1 MSVADNK
8 AVVQSCYD
16 SINSGHA
23 TEGVDEHFAPD
34 FVAHLPGRPYAIRSR
49 DEFKVLLDAYLTA
62 FPDFQAITDDLI
74 GEGDLVAIRETYKAT
89 HTGHYKGMVL
99 ADDGE
104 TLDIPPT
111 GKSIDLTGIDIYRVV
126 DGKIVEQWIEQ
137 DLLGLLRQLGAVRVG
152 RTED

>member
-1 MSVADNK
+1 MAVADNK
-8 AVVQSCYD
+8 AIVQSCCD
-16 SINSGHA
+16 SINSGHGV
-23 TEGVDEHFAPD
+23 EGVDRLFAPD

-49 DEFKVLLDAYLTA
+49 EKFEVLLNAYLTA
-62 FPDFQAITDDLI
+62 FPDFEAVTDDLV

-99 ADDGE
+99 ADDGK

-111 GKSIDLTGIDIYRVV
+111 GKRIDLTGIDIYRVV

-137 DLLGLLRQLGAVRVG
+137 DLLGLLRQLGAVRVEHVKG
-152 RTED
+152 

>member
-1 MSVADNK
+1 MSAEKNK

-16 SINSGHA
+16 AINSGRA
-23 TEGVDEHFAPD
+23 DEGVDEHFAPD

-62 FPDFQAITDDLI
+62 FPDFEAITDDLI

-104 TLDIPPT
+104 ALDIPPT
-111 GKSIDLTGIDIYRVV
+111 GKRIDLTGIDIYRVV

-137 DLLGLLRQLGAVRVG
+137 DLLGLLRQLGAVRV
-152 RTED
+152 EHVNS

>member
-8 AVVQSCYD
+8 AIVQSCYD
-16 SINSGHA
+16 SINSGHGV
-23 TEGVDEHFAPD
+23 EGVDRLFAPD

-49 DEFKVLLDAYLTA
+49 DEFKVLLNAYLTA
-62 FPDFQAITDDLI
+62 FPDFEAVTDDLV

-111 GKSIDLTGIDIYRVV
+111 GKRIDLTGIDIYRVV

-152 RTED
+152 YVKG